1 MSRCIGAVVAISP
14 ADVPRLERQSRPPD
28 AVLAGPD
35 GLERALREGADWVW
49 LLARGADPRPDALER
64 LVDAHAPAGDAPA
77 SLLAGRVVD
86 PDGTT
91 VASEVPAGD
100 QRNPQLV
107 RLVGRRMLP
116 IRHTTFA
123 NCLVARGCFTRHG
136 VPDERR
142 YGPYAAVEWSARALR
157 VETGYFIPSSVIS
170 VDPRPSRRDA
180 LAEIPALVRMLRSGT
195 WTRGEALVSI
205 GRARAV
211 LLRPTT
217 IRRRG

>member
-1 MSRCIGAVVAISP
+1 MSRCTGAVVAVSP
-14 ADVPRLERQSRPPD
+14 ADVPQLKRQSHPPD

-49 LLARGADPRPDALER
+49 LLARGADPHPDALER
-64 LVDAHAPAGDAPA
+64 LVSAHASAGDPPA

-86 PDGTT
+86 PHGTT
-91 VASEVPAGD
+91 IASEVPAGD
-100 QRNPQLV
+100 PRNPQLV

-142 YGPYAAVEWSARALR
+142 YGLYAAIEWSVRALR
-157 VETGYFIPSSVIS
+157 VETGYFIPSSVIR

-180 LAEIPALVRMLRSGT
+180 FAGIPPLIRMLRSGA

-205 GRARAV
+205 ERARAV
-211 LLRPTT
+211 LLQPTT
-217 IRRRG
+217 IHRRG